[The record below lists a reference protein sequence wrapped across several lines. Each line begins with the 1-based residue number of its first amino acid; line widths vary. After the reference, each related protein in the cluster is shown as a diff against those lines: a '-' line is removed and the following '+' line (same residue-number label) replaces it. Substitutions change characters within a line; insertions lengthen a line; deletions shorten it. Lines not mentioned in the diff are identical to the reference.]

1 MMFQQGDY
9 VYPADLPKR
18 FLCRVTGAQSF
29 DVGQGTSQILRLEPL
44 AGPWPEGTRLIRLDA
59 NVIPVRTR
67 GLSRSGTLRR
77 SAHGAA
83 VGRHARPG
91 ADQRAAG

>member
-1 MMFQQGDY
+1 MMFRLGDY

-59 NVIPVRTR
+59 NVIPVRTS